1 MPASLKNIE
10 EQALTLRAEERAR
23 LAESM
28 LVSLHSPLAEI
39 DAAWAQEIEERIAA
53 FDRGEIPA
61 YAAEDVFA
69 EARRMSR

>member
-1 MPASLKNIE
+1 MPASLKSIE

-28 LVSLHSPLAEI
+28 LASLHSPLAEI

-61 YAAEDVFA
+61 HAAEDVFA